1 MEKFYITTAIYYV
14 NDIPHIGSVSE
25 AIATD
30 VIARYKR
37 LKGFDVFFSTG
48 TDEHSQKIENRA
60 ISEGVEPQKFVDKHR
75 QCGKILLIN

>member
-48 TDEHSQKIENRA
+48 TDEHSQKIEN
-60 ISEGVEPQKFVDKHR
+60 HR
-75 QCGKILLIN
+75 QLCWCSINYNSYC